1 MNKIIFLIFLIAS
14 ISISPAFAQQV
25 PGQEILIFTD
35 NTAYQ
40 KGDIITA
47 SGNVKKILPAT
58 PVIIQ
63 IFFERTQVDIA
74 QIKVAQNGKFS
85 TTFVADGPLWN
96 TDGQATLRV
105 GYGSDITETSFD
117 FFSASDGNDLIS
129 NSVVDIPDSGT
140 FDVPYTIK
148 GGTVE
153 FVSLNQNNL
162 GLDVKID
169 TNSDGYII
177 LQIYREFMDATK
189 NDGSDENFIIIIS
202 DSQNENYIQTE
213 YREIESTNAFR
224 IIEIPLKQGDS
235 LVQIVGTFVIPEFA
249 TVAQFVLIIAI
260 ISIVAITAKTKF
272 RLNNF

>member
-1 MNKIIFLIFLIAS
+1 MVN
-14 ISISPAFAQQV
+14 
-25 PGQEILIFTD
+25 
-35 NTAYQ
+35 
-40 KGDIITA
+40 
-47 SGNVKKILPAT
+47 
-58 PVIIQ
+58 
-63 IFFERTQVDIA
+63 
-74 QIKVAQNGKFS
+74 
-85 TTFVADGPLWN
+85 
-96 TDGQATLRV
+96 
-105 GYGSDITETSFD
+105 
-117 FFSASDGNDLIS
+117 
-129 NSVVDIPDSGT
+129 
-140 FDVPYTIK
+140 
-148 GGTVE
+148 
-153 FVSLNQNNL
+153 SLNQNNL